1 MRNSPPL
8 FEVLT
13 HYLLPVLLVAILTNV
28 PRFLEMEHVWD
39 TVQKTVEDPF
49 TGALHT
55 VILVGCVKVARLEI
69 LSPNLAK
76 LAKSG
81 TPLAKFIFDS

>member
-1 MRNSPPL
+1 MRISPPL
-8 FEVLT
+8 EVLT

-55 VILVGCVKVARLEI
+55 VRLH
-69 LSPNLAK
+69 AVC
-76 LAKSG
+76 
-81 TPLAKFIFDS
+81 FISDSQGSD

>member
-1 MRNSPPL
+1 MRISPL
-8 FEVLT
+8 EVLT

-55 VILVGCVKVARLEI
+55 VRHAVCFMRDH
-69 LSPNLAK
+69 
-76 LAKSG
+76 
-81 TPLAKFIFDS
+81 T